1 MIAKQAIAR
10 RSHPQRTPT
19 LLVPPPSHRLKPWEE
34 TAGFPASKKLG
45 NQRAFSSNNLLKKD
59 EEEKPPQMHKSASV
73 ILTNGEDSPDKK
85 QRIRQEAVKELMST
99 EQDYI
104 NDLGLVEEIFIK
116 PLTARNII
124 EKQDILCIFS
134 NIEMLRGVNQ
144 EILKMFNQDPSGE
157 HVGEAF
163 LSIMHFFKAYT
174 SYCANHQASLL
185 TIKKYQTKNSSF
197 TAFLDVRQSAWL
209 HSAPR

>member
-1 MIAKQAIAR
+1 
-10 RSHPQRTPT
+10 
-19 LLVPPPSHRLKPWEE
+19 
-34 TAGFPASKKLG
+34 
-45 NQRAFSSNNLLKKD
+45 
-59 EEEKPPQMHKSASV
+59 
-73 ILTNGEDSPDKK
+73 
-85 QRIRQEAVKELMST
+85 
-99 EQDYI
+99 
-104 NDLGLVEEIFIK
+104 
-116 PLTARNII
+116 
-124 EKQDILCIFS
+124 
-134 NIEMLRGVNQ
+134 MLRGVNQ

-163 LSIMHFFKAYT
+163 LSIVRVTLPSLIHQMLIARLTDSAQMHFFKAYA